1 MTIFIVF
8 IVLIFIAL
16 VVNAVKEEEIKSN
29 DRTQLQKIYE
39 EKLKNRLTALYVFCG
54 ILALGILLY
63 CFGNL
68 NKDVQV
74 DTWLFGQITR
84 RRWTGTHYLAFFCTL
99 IGAMGIIIS
108 AIKAHNANYYAKEY
122 RTMGDIEYARKKQ
135 EIIDREKELESV
147 PMANENSV
155 ANEEQPGLLSIFETP
170 PPCPRCGSKETR
182 TSDDYRAKQ
191 GAKALGGIALSF
203 IMGQNPYQTTMQ
215 SYVMKRNYRQGI
227 KIDKE
232 FYCKHC
238 GYKWKPEPTI
248 PQPKQTQS
256 SESSFASPKPAL
268 LMNTSAQVG
277 NKNEVQELNELLDAG
292 ILTHEEFDREMN
304 RLNGTSISHEVPSA
318 KPKTLK
324 EKVQDLRDLKDAGTL
339 TQEEFDSEMN
349 KLLLS

>member
-1 MTIFIVF
+1 MTVFIIV
-8 IVLIFIAL
+8 IVLIIIAI
-16 VVNAVKEEEIKSN
+16 ASAIKKDEEIKSN
-29 DRTQLQKIYE
+29 DRAQLQKIYE
-39 EKLKNRLTALYVFCG
+39 EKLKKRLTTLYIYCG

-63 CFGNL
+63 CFGDL
-68 NKDVQV
+68 NEDVTV
-74 DTWLFGQITR
+74 STWLFGDYTR
-84 RRWTGTHYLAFFCTL
+84 SAWTATHYFAFFCTL
-99 IGAMGIIIS
+99 IGAVGGIIS
-108 AIKAHNANYYAKEY
+108 GIKAYNVNQYVVEY
-122 RTMGDIEYARKKQ
+122 RTMSESEYARKKQ
-135 EIIDREKELESV
+135 EIIDNEKALESV